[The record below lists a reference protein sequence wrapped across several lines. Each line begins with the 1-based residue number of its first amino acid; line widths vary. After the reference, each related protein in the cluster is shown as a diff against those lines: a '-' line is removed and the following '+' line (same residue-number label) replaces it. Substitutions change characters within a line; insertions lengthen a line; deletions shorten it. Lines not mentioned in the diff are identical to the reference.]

1 MGRCCRLKYF
11 FIFYLMH
18 RTLYCAKN
26 NYEFGLSRIAHAL
39 DGGVGP
45 RLCADTWLHVKRC
58 VLGLLT
64 AFAKQAVVLP
74 SVAIM
79 EVLNFLHTCEGI
91 IFFYRLFIALTK
103 DSSFGFGFNAQIIQL
118 VPTNW
123 FFFWIFALVAS

>member
-1 MGRCCRLKYF
+1 ME
-11 FIFYLMH
+11 H

-64 AFAKQAVVLP
+64 AFAKQSVVLP
-74 SVAIM
+74 SVAIV
-79 EVLNFLHTCEGI
+79 EVLNFLHTCESNKMI
-91 IFFYRLFIALTK
+91 RKSLVVRESIEFLFFSIRSVHAI
-103 DSSFGFGFNAQIIQL
+103 SSQSDGR
-118 VPTNW
+118 
-123 FFFWIFALVAS
+123 